1 MTPGSY
7 PATSPRH
14 GDAPPSK
21 FLSPDAKE
29 ALREIWMRVRA
40 KLRAL
45 GYATFLGCLGIQ
57 LTAQRVTG
65 VACAAVDVLLNLS
78 FNICC

>member
-1 MTPGSY
+1 MTPGSS
-7 PATSPRH
+7 PATSPRQ
-14 GDAPPSK
+14 GDSPRSK

-29 ALREIWMRVRA
+29 ALREKWMRVRA

-45 GYATFLGCLGIQ
+45 GYASLLGGVGIQ

-65 VACAAVDVLLNLS
+65 VACAAVDVLS
-78 FNICC
+78 KMSCNICC